1 MEPHFYERSTIQ
13 KPHFYERLTI
23 RKPHFYERS
32 MIKKYL
38 MYDIKYQKRML
49 QGITTLD
56 RVFKIYN
63 IFLHDFV
70 GF

>member
-1 MEPHFYERSTIQ
+1 
-13 KPHFYERLTI
+13 
-23 RKPHFYERS
+23 
-32 MIKKYL
+32 MIL
-38 MYDIKYQKRML
+38 GIKKRML

>member
-1 MEPHFYERSTIQ
+1 
-13 KPHFYERLTI
+13 
-23 RKPHFYERS
+23 
-32 MIKKYL
+32 
-38 MYDIKYQKRML
+38 MYDIRYQKRML

-70 GF
+70 EF